1 MLYFLE
7 RKIGWGILS
16 YKDRPYNKKD
26 EPIKRKI
33 NTFRTGD
40 KLSIGSL
47 EVEPIHVDHSVPGAY
62 GFIIYTSVGPIGY
75 TGDIR
80 LHGTVPQM
88 TRDFIERTK
97 NEKLI
102 ALIME
107 GTRIADE
114 MREEGSEE
122 LVSKESMK
130 IVQLQID

>member
-7 RKIGWGILS
+7 RQIEREILS
-16 YKDRPYNKKD
+16 YKERPYNKKD

-40 KLSIGSL
+40 KLRIGSL

-62 GFIIYTSVGPIGY
+62 GFIIYTSAGPIGY

-88 TRDFIERTK
+88 TRDFIERAK

-114 MREEGSEE
+114 MQRKN
-122 LVSKESMK
+122 LRN
-130 IVQLQID
+130 